1 MPSPSRG
8 GGPAVVPKYQRIAA
22 ALRQELDRTALVP
35 GAKLPSERS
44 LADRYQVNRQTIR
57 AALQHLRDD
66 GLVVTGRRGTRP
78 AHQVPAHQGPGHH
91 VPARR
96 PAPPAP
102 ATAPTAVPAH
112 VPAPGPAAAR
122 AEAPAP
128 EPGPTQN
135 WLTLVTLA
143 PALADQLGM
152 RGGERTLVHH
162 HRENDPGGQTRR
174 HAVTYL
180 CPRTVAESP
189 ELAGYRERAAAG
201 VRDEDLRP
209 LHLWLERTAQAGR
222 VAETITMTRTTF
234 PRAAAP
240 VGGGLSVRRTLYDA
254 SGRLLAVTDLAFPSW
269 DRLTF
274 DRTHPATGFK
284 VT

>member
-8 GGPAVVPKYQRIAA
+8 GGPAAMPKYQRIAA
-22 ALRQELDRTALVP
+22 ALRQELDRTSLVP

-44 LADRYQVNRQTIR
+44 LAVRYQVNRQTIR

-78 AHQVPAHQGPGHH
+78 AHQVPAQPAAP
-91 VPARR
+91 VPAPR
-96 PAPPAP
+96 
-102 ATAPTAVPAH
+102 TAPTGEPVPVAAVT
-112 VPAPGPAAAR
+112 VT
-122 AEAPAP
+122 PAP
-128 EPGPTQN
+128 EPGPTQD

-152 RGGERTLVHH
+152 SGGERTLVHH
-162 HRENDPGGQTRR
+162 HREHGPGGQTRR

-234 PRAAAP
+234 PRAAATA
-240 VGGGLSVRRTLYDA
+240 GGGLSVRRTLYDA
-254 SGRLLAVTDLAFPSW
+254 SGRLLAVTDLAFPTW

-274 DRTHPATGFK
+274 DRTHPATGFR

>member
-8 GGPAVVPKYQRIAA
+8 GGPAVMPKYQRIAA

-35 GAKLPSERS
+35 GGKLPSERS
-44 LADRYQVNRQTIR
+44 LAVRYQVNRQTIR
-57 AALQHLRDD
+57 AALQHLRDS
-66 GLVVTGRRGTRP
+66 GLAVTGRRGTRP
-78 AHQVPAHQGPGHH
+78 AHQHQVPERTQGPD
-91 VPARR
+91 RQ
-96 PAPPAP
+96 PAP
-102 ATAPTAVPAH
+102 ALTSGPAPTTAAPVSPPTAPD
-112 VPAPGPAAAR
+112 
-122 AEAPAP
+122 
-128 EPGPTQN
+128 PGPTQD
-135 WLTLVTLA
+135 WLTLVTVA

-152 RGGERTLVHH
+152 TGGERTLVHH
-162 HRENDPGGQTRR
+162 HRENGPGGQTRR

-209 LHLWLERTAQAGR
+209 LHLWLERTTQAGR
-222 VAETITMTRTTF
+222 IAETITMTRITF

-240 VGGGLSVRRTLYDA
+240 AGGGLSVRRTLYDA
-254 SGRLLAVTDLAFPSW
+254 AGRLLAVTDLAFPAW

-274 DRTHPATGFK
+274 DRTHPVNGLR

>member
-8 GGPAVVPKYQRIAA
+8 GGPAVMPKYQRIAA

-35 GAKLPSERS
+35 GATLPSERS
-44 LADRYQVNRQTIR
+44 LAVRYQVNRQTIR

-78 AHQVPAHQGPGHH
+78 ALQHQVPVRQQQETRQPDP
-91 VPARR
+91 VPA
-96 PAPPAP
+96 PVTAASVSEPTAPSP
-102 ATAPTAVPAH
+102 ATAP
-112 VPAPGPAAAR
+112 
-122 AEAPAP
+122 
-128 EPGPTQN
+128 EPGSAQS

-143 PALADQLGM
+143 PALAEQLGM
-152 RGGERTLVHH
+152 TGGERTLVHH
-162 HRENDPGGQTRR
+162 HRENGPGGRTRR

-180 CPRTVAESP
+180 CPRAVAGSP

-209 LHLWLERTAQAGR
+209 LHLWLERTTRAGR
-222 VAETITMTRTTF
+222 IAETITMTRTTF
-234 PRAAAP
+234 PRAATPA
-240 VGGGLSVRRTLYDA
+240 GGGLSVRRTLYDA
-254 SGRLLAVTDLAFPSW
+254 AGRLFAVTDLAFPTW

-274 DRTHPATGFK
+274 DRTHPATGFR